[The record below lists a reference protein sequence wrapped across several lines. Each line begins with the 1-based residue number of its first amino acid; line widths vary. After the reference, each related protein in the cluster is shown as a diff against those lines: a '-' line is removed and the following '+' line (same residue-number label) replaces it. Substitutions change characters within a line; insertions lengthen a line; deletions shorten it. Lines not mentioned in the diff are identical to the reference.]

1 MKKRTKMILMLGGS
15 LVVLGGTLGFAEFRS
30 VMIKQYFATLP
41 KPVFPVSADMAHEDS
56 WVQELQA
63 VGTLKAVNGVD
74 VTVGTAGLVKEI
86 LFQSGSQVGKG
97 QVLVRLDADV
107 ERADMASAA
116 AERNL
121 AATQEVRSRKLADA
135 GHVAQSALD
144 KAEAE
149 LKVKDAKVAQLAAQ
163 IAKKT
168 VTAPF
173 AGVLGVRKVDVGQYL
188 QPGQSVATLQDLSA
202 LRIEISVSQKDLAGL
217 APGLGV
223 EVEVDAWPG
232 RSFEGQISAIDPEVD
247 SKSGMVTM
255 EAKIPNPDF
264 ALKPGMFAHVKIG
277 KADVRPVLVV
287 PATAVSYSLSGDS
300 VFIVDKGMDGDKPVL
315 TARRVPVTVSERRDG
330 MAAITGDVKPGDKV
344 VTSGQLKLESGA
356 LVSLTETSPFAP
368 AVVKQEAQAETGT
381 AKP

>member
-1 MKKRTKMILMLGGS
+1 MKTRTKMILMLGGT
-15 LVVLGGTLGFAEFRS
+15 LLVLGGTLGWAEMRGYF
-30 VMIKQYFATLP
+30 IKQYFATLP

-74 VTVGTAGLVKEI
+74 VTVATAGLVKEI
-86 LFQSGSQVGKG
+86 LFQSGSQVSKG
-97 QVLVRLDADV
+97 QVLVRLDTDV
-107 ERADMASAA
+107 ERADLVSAQ
-116 AERNL
+116 AERYL
-121 AATQEVRSRKLADA
+121 ASTQETRSRKLADS
-135 GHVAQSALD
+135 GHVAQAALD

-163 IAKKT
+163 ISRKT

-173 AGVLGVRKVDVGQYL
+173 SGVLGVRKVDVGQYL

-217 APGLGV
+217 SPGLGV
-223 EVEVDAWPG
+223 DVEVDAWPG
-232 RSFEGQISAIDPEVD
+232 RVFEGQISAIDPEVD

-255 EAKIPNPDF
+255 EAKVPNPDN

-277 KADVRPVLVV
+277 KADVRSVLVV
-287 PATAVSYSLSGDS
+287 PVTAVTYSLSGDS
-300 VFIVDKGMDGDKPVL
+300 VFIVEKSVDGDKPVL
-315 TARRVPVTVSERRDG
+315 TAKRVPVTVVERRDG
-330 MAAITGDVKPGDKV
+330 MAAIEGDVKPGDKV

-356 LVSLTETSPFAP
+356 QVSLIEGSPFAQP
-368 AVVKQEAQAETGT
+368 AKPEAQADA